1 MRAHDRL
8 VQVLRWTAVLPG
20 ALVGAGLLQ
29 LVLVVAYTAIAG
41 TGEGGAAALRMAMR
55 TAVNVVFGAG
65 AVLLART
72 IAPSHKEASAAAMAV
87 LFATVSAAV
96 WLARLDVGAAWD
108 RYATVVSV
116 MAALVTAY
124 VAQRARATPARV

>member
-41 TGEGGAAALRMAMR
+41 TGEGGSAALPLAMR
-55 TAVNVVFGAG
+55 T
-65 AVLLART
+65 ART
-72 IAPSHKEASAAAMAV
+72 IAPSHKNASAAAMAV

-96 WLARLDVGAAWD
+96 WLARIDVGAAWD

-124 VAQRARATPARV
+124 VAQRASATPARA